1 MSAAAGDGGG
11 ATIKRLLK
19 RNEFYLAALILLL
32 SVAIT
37 AANPSFLTFEN
48 VLSFLKTSSV
58 NGILAVG
65 VLFVLILGGT
75 PDVSFAA
82 IAQVV
87 EYLVVMATL
96 RWGGDI
102 PLALLGACALGALM
116 GSVNGFIIH
125 YFRVTTIVVTIAT
138 LNVYYGMLYVLTGGN
153 VIFVVHPMF
162 KQFASVLLFPMRSAN
177 GSIYGLSLVPVM
189 WLAVLAIGW
198 FILRRT
204 FLGRSIFAMGGSEVA
219 AQRIGINTLWTRVFV
234 FSFVGLLS
242 GVAAIAHTAIV
253 LSAIPNIIVGHEL
266 EVIAAVVL
274 GGASLF
280 GGQGTII
287 GTFLGV
293 LLFAVLK
300 NGLVLLSFSSYWY
313 DVTIG
318 VAITVGITVSAYQQ
332 LRAQRS
338 RVNVKV
344 EPVAAS

>member
-1 MSAAAGDGGG
+1 M
-11 ATIKRLLK
+11 KRLLK
-19 RNEFYLAALILLL
+19 QNEFYLAALILVLCIG
-32 SVAIT
+32 IT
-37 AANPSFLTFEN
+37 IVNPSFLTLEN
-48 VLSFLKTSSV
+48 ALGFLKTSSV

-75 PDVSFAA
+75 PDVSFTA

-87 EYLVVMATL
+87 EYVVVLATL
-96 RWGGDI
+96 RWGGNVA
-102 PLALLGACALGALM
+102 LALLGACALGALM

-125 YFRVTTIVVTIAT
+125 YFRVTTIIVTIAT
-138 LNVYYGMLYVLTGGN
+138 LNLYYGLLYVFSGGN

-162 KQFASVLLFPMRSAN
+162 KRFASLLLFPMRAAN
-177 GSIYGLSLVPVM
+177 GSLYGVSAEPVM
-189 WLAVLAIGW
+189 WLAVLMLGW
-198 FILRRT
+198 FILHRT
-204 FLGRSIFAMGGSEVA
+204 FLGRAIFAMGGNEVA

-234 FSFVGLLS
+234 FTFVGLLS
-242 GVAAIAHTAIV
+242 GVAAIAHTTIV

-280 GGQGTII
+280 GGKGTII

-300 NGLVLLSFSSYWY
+300 NGLVLLNFSSYWY
-313 DVTIG
+313 DVAIG

-332 LRAQRS
+332 LRAQRT
-338 RVNVKV
+338 RVNVNV
-344 EPVAAS
+344 EPAAAS

>member
-1 MSAAAGDGGG
+1 MM
-11 ATIKRLLK
+11 KRLL
-19 RNEFYLAALILLL
+19 RQNEFYLALLILVLC
-32 SVAIT
+32 VVIT
-37 AANPSFLTFEN
+37 ALNPSFLTLEN
-48 VLSFLKTSSV
+48 ILGFLKTSSV

-75 PDVSFAA
+75 PDVSFTA

-87 EYLVVMATL
+87 EYVVVLATL
-96 RWGGDI
+96 RWGGDVA
-102 PLALLGACALGALM
+102 LALLGACVLGALM

-125 YFRVTTIVVTIAT
+125 YFRVTTIIVTIAT

-162 KQFASVLLFPMRSAN
+162 KRFASILLFPMHGAN
-177 GSIYGLSLVPVM
+177 GSVYGLSLMPVM
-189 WLAVLAIGW
+189 WLAVLVLGW

-204 FLGRSIFAMGGSEVA
+204 FLGRSIFAMGGNEVA

-234 FSFVGLLS
+234 FTFVGLLS
-242 GVAAIAHTAIV
+242 GVAAIVHTTIV

-280 GGQGTII
+280 GGKGTIV

-293 LLFAVLK
+293 LLFAVLR
-300 NGLVLLSFSSYWY
+300 NGLVLLNISSYWY
-313 DVTIG
+313 DVTVGI
-318 VAITVGITVSAYQQ
+318 AITAGITVSAWQQ

-338 RVNVKV
+338 KMNVKV
-344 EPVAAS
+344 EQLAVP

>member
-1 MSAAAGDGGG
+1 MMQ
-11 ATIKRLLK
+11 RLLK
-19 RNEFYLAALILLL
+19 QNEFYLALLILVLC
-32 SVAIT
+32 VIIT
-37 AANPSFLTFEN
+37 SLNPSFLTLEN
-48 VLSFLKTSSV
+48 ILGFLKTSSV
-58 NGILAVG
+58 NGIMAVG

-75 PDVSFAA
+75 PDVSFTA

-87 EYLVVMATL
+87 EYVVVLATL

-102 PLALLGACALGALM
+102 ALALLGACVLGALM

-125 YFRVTTIVVTIAT
+125 YFRVTTIIVTIAT

-162 KQFASVLLFPMRSAN
+162 KRFAAILLFPMHSAN
-177 GSIYGLSLVPVM
+177 GSVYGLSLMPVI
-189 WLAVLAIGW
+189 WLAVLVLGW

-204 FLGRSIFAMGGSEVA
+204 FLGRSVFAMGGNEVA

-242 GVAAIAHTAIV
+242 GVAAVVHTTIV

-280 GGQGTII
+280 GGKGTII

-293 LLFAVLK
+293 VLFAVLR
-300 NGLVLLSFSSYWY
+300 NGLILLNISSYWY
-313 DVTIG
+313 DVTVGI
-318 VAITVGITVSAYQQ
+318 AITVGITVSAWQQ

-338 RVNVKV
+338 KMNVKV
-344 EPVAAS
+344 EQVAVP

>member
-1 MSAAAGDGGG
+1 MMQ
-11 ATIKRLLK
+11 RLL
-19 RNEFYLAALILLL
+19 RQNEFYLALLILVLC
-32 SVAIT
+32 VVIT
-37 AANPSFLTFEN
+37 TLNPSFLTLEN
-48 VLSFLKTSSV
+48 ILGFLKTSSV
-58 NGILAVG
+58 NGIMAVG

-75 PDVSFAA
+75 PDVSFTA
-82 IAQVV
+82 IAQVA
-87 EYLVVMATL
+87 EYVVVLATL

-102 PLALLGACALGALM
+102 ALALLGACVLGALM

-125 YFRVTTIVVTIAT
+125 YFRVTTIIVTIAT

-162 KQFASVLLFPMRSAN
+162 KRFASILLFPMHGAN
-177 GSIYGLSLVPVM
+177 GSVYGLSLMPVM
-189 WLAVLAIGW
+189 WLAVLVLGW

-204 FLGRSIFAMGGSEVA
+204 FLGRSVFAMGGNEVA

-234 FSFVGLLS
+234 FTFVGLLS
-242 GVAAIAHTAIV
+242 GIAAIVHTTIV

-280 GGQGTII
+280 GGKGTII

-293 LLFAVLK
+293 LLFAVLR
-300 NGLVLLSFSSYWY
+300 NGLILLNISSYWY
-313 DVTIG
+313 DVTVGI
-318 VAITVGITVSAYQQ
+318 AITAGITVSAWQQ

-338 RVNVKV
+338 KMNVKV
-344 EPVAAS
+344 EQLAVP